1 MVHLTYLT
9 IQTFFVF
16 PIVNHLEM
24 TFIQWLL
31 IYFFRSSKRHLE
43 LAMLG
48 EIMEKK
54 GLKILNDVKTH

>member
-1 MVHLTYLT
+1 MVHLTHLT

-24 TFIQWLL
+24 IMQSLL
-31 IYFFRSSKRHLE
+31 KYFFDIQKRHLK
-43 LAMLG
+43 LTTLG